1 MVFGGHVSQ
10 LLIQVSYAVVLL
22 LGVLVPDKLAMITA
36 EDYSG
41 TIHLVFEDV
50 LVATH
55 LLTSTLPVATLKFNF
70 SQKVSCNT
78 VHFIELRVAST
89 KGTVVR
95 IFCKPVTFT
104 ICTNRFFADFAF

>member
-1 MVFGGHVSQ
+1 M
-10 LLIQVSYAVVLL
+10 LIQVSYAVVLL

-55 LLTSTLPVATLKFNF
+55 LLAPALPITALKFNF
-70 SQKVSCNT
+70 SQQVSSDA
-78 VHFIELRVAST
+78 VHFIKL
-89 KGTVVR
+89 
-95 IFCKPVTFT
+95 
-104 ICTNRFFADFAF
+104 

>member
-1 MVFGGHVSQ
+1 M
-10 LLIQVSYAVVLL
+10 
-22 LGVLVPDKLAMITA
+22 PDKLAMITA
-36 EDYSG
+36 EDNGG

-50 LVATH
+50 LVAAH
-55 LLTSTLPVATLKFNF
+55 LLAPALPITALKFNF
-70 SQKVSCNT
+70 CQQVSGDA
-78 VHFIELRVAST
+78 VHFIELGVASA